1 MSKFV
6 HLHVHSQYSI
16 LDGQASIQRLVD
28 KAMADGQPGIAV
40 TDHGDMFGIK
50 EFYNYVKK
58 QNGKK
63 HDKIK
68 TLKKL
73 SAGLEKLL
81 AEGSDPAARL
91 RLLKEELAALEGR
104 FRIRFSSIELQTVT
118 DGVIDAMASRPDRF
132 CNYLHLPLQSGCD
145 GVLKAMNRHYNTE
158 QYAAK
163 VAALRARV
171 AGVSVFAD
179 VIAGFPTET
188 EDDFEASYRF
198 IESQKLCGLH
208 VFSYSP
214 RPLTKAA
221 ALPQL
226 SSDAIKRRAERL
238 RELDKKL
245 RADFAS
251 SLAGTEQEVFVEEH
265 GKHGV
270 SGVTS
275 NFQHVMIENASADL
289 HGLVRVRITRAEGPI
304 CYALVCRS

>member
-1 MSKFV
+1 
-6 HLHVHSQYSI
+6 
-16 LDGQASIQRLVD
+16 
-28 KAMADGQPGIAV
+28 
-40 TDHGDMFGIK
+40 
-50 EFYNYVKK
+50 
-58 QNGKK
+58 
-63 HDKIK
+63 
-68 TLKKL
+68 
-73 SAGLEKLL
+73 
-81 AEGSDPAARL
+81 
-91 RLLKEELAALEGR
+91 
-104 FRIRFSSIELQTVT
+104 
-118 DGVIDAMASRPDRF
+118 MASRPDRF

-145 GVLKAMNRHYNTE
+145 GVLKAMNRHYSTE

-226 SSDAIKRRAERL
+226 SSEVIKRRAERL

-275 NFQHVMIENASADL
+275 NFQHVIIENAPADL
-289 HGLVRVRITRAEGPI
+289 HGLVRVRITRAEGPV